1 MPPSLTIRV
10 PATTANL
17 GPGFDCLGMA
27 LNLWNEL
34 TVETSRR
41 LTIEVEGEGAG
52 SLPRDETNIIFQAIR
67 RFYVKSGKE
76 PPTLAVRCQN
86 RIPLSRGLGSS
97 AAAIVSGLTAANYL
111 LGRPASRMEILQ
123 EAAAI
128 EGHADNV
135 APAIFGGCR
144 LVFKEDGVYQH
155 REIAT
160 LSGPPA
166 AVLFI
171 PDFEMPTS
179 KARSV
184 LPATISRA
192 DAVFNLS
199 RVALLVTS
207 LETGRYRDFK
217 WGTQDKF
224 HQPYRQNIFPA
235 MDTVFKAALEAGADG
250 AFLSGSGS
258 TILAMARL
266 NKSGRVGEAMLRA
279 GAREGVKGKIIVT
292 RPVVKGAHL
301 VK

>member
-1 MPPSLTIRV
+1 MSPSLTIRV

-34 TVETSRR
+34 TVETSNR
-41 LTIEVEGEGAG
+41 LSIDIEGEGAD
-52 SLPRDETNIIFQAIR
+52 SLPRDETNIIFQAIVG
-67 RFYVKSGKE
+67 FFLKFGKE
-76 PPTLAVRCQN
+76 PPLLAIRCKN

-111 LGRPASRMEILQ
+111 LGRPAERMEILQ
-123 EAAAI
+123 DAAAI

-144 LVFKEDGVYQH
+144 LVFKEDGLYQN
-155 REIAT
+155 RNIYMPP
-160 LSGPPA
+160 GPPA

-179 KARSV
+179 SARSV
-184 LPATISRA
+184 LPSTISRA

-199 RVALLVTS
+199 RVALLVKT
-207 LETGRYRDFK
+207 LGTYGYKDFR
-217 WGTQDKF
+217 WGTQDKL
-224 HQPYRQNIFPA
+224 HQPYRQTIFPA
-235 MDTVFKAALEAGADG
+235 MDKVFKAALKAGAEG
-250 AFLSGSGS
+250 VFLSGSGS
-258 TILAMARL
+258 TILALAGF
-266 NKSGRVGEAMLRA
+266 SEPSPIGRAMLRA
-279 GAREGVKGKIIVT
+279 GAREGVKGRVIVT
-292 RPVVKGAHL
+292 RPVIKGAHL